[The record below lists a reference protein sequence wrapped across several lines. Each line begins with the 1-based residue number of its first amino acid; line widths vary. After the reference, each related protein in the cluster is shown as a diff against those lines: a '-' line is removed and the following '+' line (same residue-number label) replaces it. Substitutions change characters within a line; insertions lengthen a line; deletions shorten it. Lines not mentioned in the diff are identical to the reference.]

1 MPKFL
6 QRRWHGYHT
15 VWAFLLLLIL
25 IIVVSVYN
33 WVLGVAS
40 LFLAGT
46 LCFTMLRVELL
57 FRRNLV
63 EYINGLSFRIKRVE
77 GEAVSMLPLG
87 IILYSEDRTVEWNNR
102 SAGDIFSRK
111 SLVGELLTE
120 LLPDLAPSP
129 QSAVPVK
136 REAGRDIPLKD
147 HSLKDQRVEV
157 TVDER
162 HYQAVLIP
170 SERLLYMY
178 DITELVVLRERY
190 EGEKLA
196 LGILLMDNLD
206 EAAQGMDDQ
215 QRTSLIAKVT
225 SEITEWAKQFDVY
238 LRRLS
243 SERYLM
249 MLNHRSLQALEE
261 SRFVILDE
269 VREMTAG
276 LKVPMTLSIGLAFG
290 AESASELGALAQ
302 SSLDMALGRGG
313 DQAAVKA
320 GQRLSFY
327 GGKSNAAEKRTRVR
341 ARVIAHALR
350 DLMQESDRVLIMG
363 HRTPDIDS
371 IGAAIGLLKAAQ
383 MYNVEANIV
392 TEGTNPSISR
402 MMEEIRK
409 DEELYGTFI
418 STEQALQIMT
428 EHTLLIVVDTHKA
441 SMTMEPRLVQYASR
455 IVVVD
460 HHRRGEEF
468 INDAVLVYLEPYA
481 SSTCELVTE
490 LLQYIHEKVRL
501 SPLEATMLLAGI
513 TVDTKQF
520 ALHTGSRTFEA
531 AGFLRR
537 IGADTILIQ
546 RMLKEDL
553 DEYLSKAE
561 IIKHARMVYDHIALV
576 VTAPGMKIPQLLIAQ
591 TADTLLGMTNVLA
604 SFVISE
610 RTDGLIGISA
620 RSLGRMNVQV
630 VMEKLGGGG
639 HLSNAAVQL
648 EGTSKEAEARLLKVL
663 AEIEAKEGL
672 FE

>member
-15 VWAFLLLLIL
+15 VWAFLLLLVL
-25 IIVVSVYN
+25 IIVVSIYN

-46 LCFTMLRVELL
+46 LCFTMLQAELS

-63 EYINGLSFRIKRVE
+63 DYINGLSFRIKRVE

-87 IILYSEDRTVEWNNR
+87 IILYSESRAVEWHNR
-102 SAGDIFSRK
+102 NAGQIFSRK
-111 SLVGELLTE
+111 SLVGEDMQE
-120 LLPDLAPSP
+120 LMPEVMASLQNLPSKRE
-129 QSAVPVK
+129 PVK
-136 REAGRDIPLKD
+136 DGVLKE
-147 HSLKDQRVEV
+147 QRHEL
-157 TVDER
+157 TVDDRYYE
-162 HYQAVLIP
+162 VVVIP
-170 SERLLYMY
+170 SERLLYLF

-190 EGEKLA
+190 EEEKLA
-196 LGILLMDNLD
+196 IGIVMMDNLD

-215 QRTSLIAKVT
+215 QRTSLIAKVA
-225 SEITEWAKQFDVY
+225 SEITEWSKQFEVY

-249 MLNHRSLQALEE
+249 LLNHRSLQALEE
-261 SRFVILDE
+261 SRFVVLDE
-269 VREMTAG
+269 VREMTAD
-276 LKVPMTLSIGLAFG
+276 LKVPMTLSIGLAYG
-290 AESASELGALAQ
+290 SESASELGALAQ

-327 GGKSNAAEKRTRVR
+327 GGKTNAAEKRTRVR

-363 HRTPDIDS
+363 HRIPDIDAV
-371 IGAAIGLLKAAQ
+371 GAAIGLLKAAQ
-383 MYNVEANIV
+383 MYNVEASIV
-392 TEGTNPSISR
+392 METPNPSITR

-409 DEELYGTFI
+409 DEALYKTFI
-418 STEQALQIMT
+418 TPEQALQMMT

-490 LLQYIHEKVRL
+490 LLQYIHDKIKL

-513 TVDTKQF
+513 TVDTKHF

-537 IGADTILIQ
+537 VGADTILIQ

-553 DEYLSKAE
+553 QEYISKAE
-561 IIKHARMVYDHIALV
+561 IIKHARMVYEQIALV
-576 VTAPGMKIPQLLIAQ
+576 VTQPGMKIPQLLIAQ
-591 TADTLLGMTNVLA
+591 TADTLLGMTNVVA

-610 RTDGLIGISA
+610 RPDGLIGISA

-648 EGTSKEAEARLLKVL
+648 EGTTKEAEARLLAVL

>member
-15 VWAFLLLLIL
+15 VWAFMLLLAL
-25 IIVVSVYN
+25 IIIVSIYN
-33 WVLGVAS
+33 WALGVVS

-46 LCFTMLRVELL
+46 LCFYMLKTEIS

-63 EYINGLSFRIKRVE
+63 EYINGLTFRIKRVE

-87 IILYSEDRTVEWNNR
+87 IILFSEDRTVEWNNR
-102 SAGDIFSRK
+102 YAGDIFTRK
-111 SLVGELLTE
+111 SLVGEPLLE
-120 LLPDLAPSP
+120 LLPDM
-129 QSAVPVK
+129 QSFFTTNVSGK
-136 REAGRDIPLKD
+136 RDVHKEGVLHDTRLE
-147 HSLKDQRVEV
+147 L

-162 HYQAVLIP
+162 FYQAVIIP
-170 SERLLYMY
+170 SERILYMY

-190 EGEKLA
+190 EDEKLA
-196 LGILLMDNLD
+196 IGIVMMDNLD
-206 EAAQGMDDQ
+206 ESAQGMDDQ
-215 QRTSLIAKVT
+215 QRTSLIAKVA
-225 SEITEWAKQFDVY
+225 SEITEWSKQFDVY

-249 MLNHRSLQALEE
+249 LLNHRSLQALEE

-269 VREMTAG
+269 IREMTAD
-276 LKVPMTLSIGLAFG
+276 LKVPMTLSIGMAFG
-290 AESASELGALAQ
+290 ADSASELGALAQ

-350 DLMQESDRVLIMG
+350 DLMQESDRVLILG
-363 HRTPDIDS
+363 HRTPDIDAV
-371 IGAAIGLLKAAQ
+371 GAAIGLLRAAQ
-383 MYNVEANIV
+383 MYNVEASIV
-392 TEGTNPSISR
+392 METPNPSITN
-402 MMEEIRK
+402 MMEQIRK
-409 DEELYGTFI
+409 DDELYKSFI
-418 STEQALQIMT
+418 TTEQSLQVMT

-490 LLQYIHEKVRL
+490 LLQYIHEKVKI
-501 SPLEATMLLAGI
+501 SPLDATMLLAGI
-513 TVDTKQF
+513 TVDTKHF

-537 IGADTILIQ
+537 NGADTVLIQ

-553 DEYLSKAE
+553 QEYISKAE
-561 IIKHARMVYDHIALV
+561 IIKHARMIYDQIALV

-591 TADTLLGMTNVLA
+591 TADTLLGMTNVVA

-610 RTDGLIGISA
+610 RPDGLISISA

-630 VMEKLGGGG
+630 VMEKMGGGG

-648 EGTSKEAEARLLKVL
+648 EGTCKEAEARLLQVL
-663 AEIEAKEGL
+663 AEIESKEGL

>member
-15 VWAFLLLLIL
+15 VWAFMLLLAL
-25 IIVVSVYN
+25 IIIVSIYN
-33 WVLGVAS
+33 WALGVVS

-46 LCFTMLRVELL
+46 LCFYMLKTEIT

-63 EYINGLSFRIKRVE
+63 EYINGLTFRIKRVE

-87 IILYSEDRTVEWNNR
+87 IILFSEDRTVEWNNR
-102 SAGDIFSRK
+102 YAGDVFARK
-111 SLVGELLTE
+111 SLVGEPLQE
-120 LLPDLAPSP
+120 LLPDM
-129 QSAVPVK
+129 QSFFTTNVTGK
-136 REAGRDIPLKD
+136 RDVLKEGVLHD
-147 HSLKDQRVEV
+147 TRLEL

-162 HYQAVLIP
+162 YYQAVIIP
-170 SERLLYMY
+170 SERILYMY

-190 EGEKLA
+190 EDEKLA
-196 LGILLMDNLD
+196 IGIVMMDNLD
-206 EAAQGMDDQ
+206 ESAQGMDDQ
-215 QRTSLIAKVT
+215 QRTSLIAKVA
-225 SEITEWAKQFDVY
+225 SEITEWSKQFDVY

-249 MLNHRSLQALEE
+249 LLNHRSLQALEE

-269 VREMTAG
+269 IREMTAD
-276 LKVPMTLSIGLAFG
+276 LKVPMTLSIGMAFG
-290 AESASELGALAQ
+290 ADSASELGALAQ

-350 DLMQESDRVLIMG
+350 DLMQESDRVLILG
-363 HRTPDIDS
+363 HRTPDIDAV
-371 IGAAIGLLKAAQ
+371 GAAIGLLRAAQ
-383 MYNVEANIV
+383 MYNVEASIV
-392 TEGTNPSISR
+392 METPNPSITN
-402 MMEEIRK
+402 MMEQIRK
-409 DEELYGTFI
+409 DDELFKSFI
-418 STEQALQIMT
+418 TTEQSLQVMT

-490 LLQYIHEKVRL
+490 LLQYIHEKVKI
-501 SPLEATMLLAGI
+501 SPLDATMLLAGI
-513 TVDTKQF
+513 TVDTKHF

-537 IGADTILIQ
+537 NGADTVLIQ

-553 DEYLSKAE
+553 QEYISKAE
-561 IIKHARMVYDHIALV
+561 IIKHARMIYDQIALV

-591 TADTLLGMTNVLA
+591 TADTLLGMTNVVA

-610 RTDGLIGISA
+610 RPDGLISISA

-630 VMEKLGGGG
+630 VMEKMGGGG

-648 EGTSKEAEARLLKVL
+648 EGTCKEAEARLLKVL
-663 AEIEAKEGL
+663 AEIESKEGL

>member
-15 VWAFLLLLIL
+15 VWAFLLLLVL
-25 IIVVSVYN
+25 IIVVSIYN
-33 WVLGVAS
+33 WVLGVVS

-46 LCFTMLRVELL
+46 LCFTMLKAELS

-77 GEAVSMLPLG
+77 GRPSERCRWALFFTARIVRWSG
-87 IILYSEDRTVEWNNR
+87 ITAMR
-102 SAGDIFSRK
+102 GDFSRK
-111 SLVGELLTE
+111 SLLGAPLPE
-120 LLPDLAPSP
+120 LLPDLVPTAAGGP
-129 QSAVPVK
+129 PVK
-136 REAGRDIPLKD
+136 REAGKEGIQK
-147 HSLKDQRVEV
+147 EV
-157 TVDER
+157 RMEISVDER
-162 HYQAVLIP
+162 YYQAVVIP
-170 SERLLYMY
+170 SERLLYLY
-178 DITELVVLRERY
+178 EITELIDLRQRY
-190 EGEKLA
+190 EEEKLA

-225 SEITEWAKQFDVY
+225 SEITEWGKQFEVY

-243 SERYLM
+243 SERYM
-249 MLNHRSLQALEE
+249 MLLNYRSLQALEE

-269 VREMTAG
+269 VREMTAD

-350 DLMQESDRVLIMG
+350 DLIQESDRVIIMG
-363 HRTPDIDS
+363 HRNPDIDAV
-371 IGAAIGLLKAAQ
+371 GASIGLLRAAQ
-383 MYNVEANIV
+383 MYNVEADIV
-392 TEGTNPSISR
+392 LEGPNPSITR
-402 MMEEIRK
+402 MLEQLRR
-409 DEELYGTFI
+409 DEELYSSFI
-418 STEQALQIMT
+418 TTEQALQVMT

-468 INDAVLVYLEPYA
+468 INEAVLVYLEPYA

-490 LLQYIHEKVRL
+490 LLQYIHEKVKL
-501 SPLEATMLLAGI
+501 STLEATMLLAGI
-513 TVDTKQF
+513 TVDTKHF

-537 IGADTILIQ
+537 LGADTILIQ

-553 DEYLSKAE
+553 QEYISKAE

-610 RTDGLIGISA
+610 RPDGLIGVSA

-639 HLSNAAVQL
+639 HLTNAAVQL
-648 EGTSKEAEARLLKVL
+648 EGTSKEAEARLLEVL

>member
-15 VWAFLLLLIL
+15 VWAFLLLLVL
-25 IIVVSVYN
+25 IIVVSIYN

-46 LCFTMLRVELL
+46 LCFTMLQAELS

-63 EYINGLSFRIKRVE
+63 DYINGLSFRIKRVE

-87 IILYSEDRTVEWNNR
+87 IILYSEGRAVEWHNR
-102 SAGDIFSRK
+102 NAGQIFSRK
-111 SLVGELLTE
+111 SLVGEDMQE
-120 LLPDLAPSP
+120 LMPEVMASLQNLPS
-129 QSAVPVK
+129 K
-136 REAGRDIPLKD
+136 RETVKDGALKE
-147 HSLKDQRVEV
+147 HRHEL
-157 TVDER
+157 TVDDRYYE
-162 HYQAVLIP
+162 VVVIP
-170 SERLLYMY
+170 SERLLYLF

-190 EGEKLA
+190 EEEKLA
-196 LGILLMDNLD
+196 IGIVMMDNLD

-215 QRTSLIAKVT
+215 QRTSLIAKVA
-225 SEITEWAKQFDVY
+225 SEITEWSKQFEVY

-249 MLNHRSLQALEE
+249 LLNHRSLQALEE
-261 SRFVILDE
+261 SRFVVLDE
-269 VREMTAG
+269 VREMTAD
-276 LKVPMTLSIGLAFG
+276 LKVPMTLSIGLAYG
-290 AESASELGALAQ
+290 SESASELGALAQ

-327 GGKSNAAEKRTRVR
+327 GGKTNAAEKRTRVR

-363 HRTPDIDS
+363 HRIPDIDAV
-371 IGAAIGLLKAAQ
+371 GAAIGLLKAAQ
-383 MYNVEANIV
+383 MYNVEASIV
-392 TEGTNPSISR
+392 METPNPSITR

-409 DEELYGTFI
+409 DEALYKTFI
-418 STEQALQIMT
+418 TPEQALQMMT

-490 LLQYIHEKVRL
+490 LLQYIHDKIKL

-513 TVDTKQF
+513 TVDTKHF

-537 IGADTILIQ
+537 VGADTILIQ

-553 DEYLSKAE
+553 QEYISKAE
-561 IIKHARMVYDHIALV
+561 IIKHARMVYDQIALV
-576 VTAPGMKIPQLLIAQ
+576 VTQPGMKIPQLLIAQ
-591 TADTLLGMTNVLA
+591 TADTLLGMTNVVA

-610 RTDGLIGISA
+610 RPDGLIGISA

-648 EGTSKEAEARLLKVL
+648 EGTTKEAEARLLAVL

>member
-15 VWAFLLLLIL
+15 VWAFMLLLVL
-25 IIVVSVYN
+25 IIVISTYN
-33 WVLGVAS
+33 WALGVTS

-46 LCFTMLRVELL
+46 FCFTMLKTEIS
-57 FRRNLV
+57 FRRSLV

-102 SAGDIFSRK
+102 NAGDIFSRK
-111 SLVGELLTE
+111 SLVGDSLQEI
-120 LLPDLAPSP
+120 LPEVVSSFQGAPPS
-129 QSAVPVK
+129 K
-136 REAGRDIPLKD
+136 RELNKEAIKEAT
-147 HSLKDQRVEV
+147 LKDQRVEI

-162 HYQAVLIP
+162 HYQAVVIP
-170 SERLLYMY
+170 SERLLYLY

-190 EGEKLA
+190 EEEKLA

-206 EAAQGMDDQ
+206 ESAQGMDDQ

-225 SEITEWAKQFDVY
+225 SEITDWAKQFDVY

-249 MLNHRSLQALEE
+249 MLNHRNLQALEE

-269 VREMTAG
+269 VREMTAD

-371 IGAAIGLLKAAQ
+371 VGAAIGLLKAAQ

-392 TEGTNPSISR
+392 MEGPNPSITR
-402 MMEEIRK
+402 MMDELRK
-409 DEELYGTFI
+409 DEELYKSFI
-418 STEQALQIMT
+418 PTEQALQIMT
-428 EHTLLIVVDTHKA
+428 EHTLLIVVDTHKS

-490 LLQYIHEKVRL
+490 LLQYIHEKVKL

-553 DEYLSKAE
+553 QEYLSKAE
-561 IIKHARMVYDHIALV
+561 IIKHARMVYDHIALC

-591 TADTLLGMTNVLA
+591 TADTLLGMTNVFA

-610 RTDGLIGISA
+610 RPDGLIGISA

-648 EGTSKEAEARLLKVL
+648 EGTGKEAEARLLSVL

>member
-15 VWAFLLLLIL
+15 VWAFLLLLVL
-25 IIVVSVYN
+25 IIIVSIYN
-33 WVLGVAS
+33 WALGVVS
-40 LFLAGT
+40 LFLSGT
-46 LCFTMLRVELL
+46 LCFTMLKAELS

-77 GEAVSMLPLG
+77 GEALGTLPLG
-87 IILYSEDRTVEWNNR
+87 IILYGEDRSVEWNNR
-102 SAGDIFSRK
+102 YAGEIFSRK
-111 SLVGELLTE
+111 SLVGEPLTE
-120 LLPDLAPSP
+120 LLPDLVQTAAGGP
-129 QSAVPVK
+129 PVK
-136 REAGRDIPLKD
+136 REAGKEGIQK
-147 HSLKDQRVEV
+147 EV
-157 TVDER
+157 RMEISVDER
-162 HYQAVLIP
+162 YYQAVVIP
-170 SERLLYMY
+170 SERLLYLY
-178 DITELVVLRERY
+178 EITELIDLRQRY
-190 EGEKLA
+190 EEEKLA

-225 SEITEWAKQFDVY
+225 SEITEWAKQFEVY

-243 SERYLM
+243 SERYM
-249 MLNHRSLQALEE
+249 MLLNYRSLQALEE

-269 VREMTAG
+269 VREMTAD

-350 DLMQESDRVLIMG
+350 DLIQESDRVIIMG
-363 HRTPDIDS
+363 HRNPDIDAV
-371 IGAAIGLLKAAQ
+371 GASIGLLRAAQ
-383 MYNVEANIV
+383 MYNVDADIV
-392 TEGTNPSISR
+392 LEGPNPSITR
-402 MMEEIRK
+402 MLEQLRR
-409 DEELYGTFI
+409 DEELYSSFI
-418 STEQALQIMT
+418 STEQALQVMT

-468 INDAVLVYLEPYA
+468 INEAVLVYLEPYA

-490 LLQYIHEKVRL
+490 LLQYIHEKVKL
-501 SPLEATMLLAGI
+501 STLEATMLLAGI
-513 TVDTKQF
+513 TVDTKHF

-537 IGADTILIQ
+537 LGADTILIQ

-553 DEYLSKAE
+553 QEYISKAE

-610 RTDGLIGISA
+610 RPDGLIGISA

-639 HLSNAAVQL
+639 HLTNAAVQL
-648 EGTSKEAEARLLKVL
+648 EGTSKEAEARLLEVL